1 MGFFSSSAELIAPL
15 RKGMQYQL
23 LPEDLRPGFE
33 TLGNGLLSFQ
43 KTIRVAVKNK
53 KDLERILDAVIY
65 DNPNICYFNPTEFSI
80 VTMGPFFA
88 ISFDYIYDRKKAAE
102 VMKAVDD
109 KAEYIISQFIMGD
122 MSDYDKCVAIHD
134 YMTENIHYNFSAMS
148 VSFVHD
154 AFTVEGALLKHQA
167 VCNGISKAV
176 TLLLNKLSI
185 PCTTVQGRSAI
196 GENDLDHS
204 WNLVKLGDDYYHIDV
219 TWDLQ
224 EVNRF
229 SSRSHMYMNLDDESM
244 LNNHSWDI
252 EAYPTCDA
260 IKENFYVKQKRYFR
274 TMRSFELY
282 CQRFLKA
289 NLTYMDVRFED
300 TLEIP
305 ADGGRYI
312 GGILQKQAAL
322 VRKRFQMTFLFNA
335 NSYVFQAEL
344 LYQ

>member
-1 MGFFSSSAELIAPL
+1 MFFFSSSAELIAPL
-15 RKGMQYQL
+15 HMGMQYQL

-33 TLGNGLLSFQ
+33 ILGNGLLSYQ
-43 KTIRVAVKNK
+43 KTIRVTVKNK

-109 KAEYIISQFIMGD
+109 KAEYIISQYIMGN

-134 YMTENIHYNFSAMS
+134 YMTEKIHYNFSAMS

-167 VCNGISKAV
+167 VCTGISKAV

-229 SSRSHMYMNLDDESM
+229 SSRSHMYMNLDDGSM

-260 IKENFYVKQKRYFR
+260 IKENYYVKQKCYFR

-300 TLEIP
+300 ILEIP

-322 VRKRFQMTFLFNA
+322 VGKRFQMTFLFNA